1 MKRHLVTADHILTGF
16 DPDGRTRIIE
26 DGAILVEGDRVA
38 GIGPAKLLRQQN
50 RGLPETGGKGRVAI
64 PGLINAH
71 HHVGLTPFQMG
82 ARDQP
87 LELWFPER
95 LVMRDVDP
103 RLDTLYSALEMIA
116 SGVTTV
122 QHLHSRAPGDVDAV
136 LARAGQIVGAYREL
150 GMRASYSF
158 ALRDQNRMIYAADED
173 FVRSLPAD
181 LRKPAADYLAGFG
194 LPLKDQIAVFH
205 ALRDRY
211 RDDPLIGI
219 QIAPS
224 NLHWLSDAALESA
237 ARIAGDTG
245 APMHMHLLETPYQ
258 KEYAR
263 RRTGGSAL
271 EHVDRFGLIG
281 PQLTI
286 GHGVWMTP
294 DDLALVAERGACLCH
309 NCSSNLRLKSGT
321 ADLAAFLQSG
331 VPVALGIDEAGLN
344 DDRDMLQEMRLALTL
359 HRPAGHDAPHPEAAQ
374 ILRMATEHGAATTPF
389 RGSIGQLADGFLAD
403 IVLLDWRAVTWP
415 WQDPEMPLVDV
426 LVRRARAGAVATV
439 LIGGEIVY
447 DEGRFTRVD
456 RDSVLQSVAIDL
468 QRPDTPQEAK
478 LRALSRRLIDPVA
491 RFYRDW
497 PVR

>member
-1 MKRHLVTADHILTGF
+1 MTRHLVTADHVVTSF
-16 DPDGRTRIIE
+16 DTDGSPRIIQDGAVLVENDRIIE
-26 DGAILVEGDRVA
+26 
-38 GIGPAKLLRQQN
+38 IGPAPDLRLAYP
-50 RGLPETGGKGRVAI
+50 GLPEIGGKGRVAI

-103 RLDTLYSALEMIA
+103 RLDTLYSAFEMIA

-122 QHLHSRAPGDVDAV
+122 QHLHSRAPGDTDAV
-136 LARAGQIVGAYREL
+136 VARADKIIGAYGEL

-158 ALRDQNRMIYAADED
+158 ALRDQNRIIYAADEE
-173 FVRSLPAD
+173 FVRLLPAE
-181 LRKPAADYLAGFG
+181 LQKPTADYLAGFA
-194 LPLKDQIAVFH
+194 LPLSEQIAVFH
-205 ALRDRY
+205 ALRARWQ
-211 RDDPLIGI
+211 DDPLIGI

-237 ARIAGDTG
+237 ARMAEETG

-263 RRTGGSAL
+263 RRTGRSAL
-271 EHVDRFGLIG
+271 EHVDSFGLIG

-321 ADLAAFLQSG
+321 ADLMAFLESG

-359 HRPAGHDAPHPEAAQ
+359 HRPPGHGVPHPEAAQ

-389 RGSIGQLADGFLAD
+389 RGSIGKLEKGYFAD
-403 IVLLDWRAVTWP
+403 IVLVDWHAVTWP
-415 WQDPEMPLVDV
+415 WQDPDMPLIEV
-426 LVRRARAGAVATV
+426 LLRRARSGAVATV
-439 LIGGEIVY
+439 MIGGEIVY
-447 DEGRFTRVD
+447 DEGVFTRID
-456 RDSVLQSVAIDL
+456 RDAILKSIAQDL
-468 QRPDTPQEAK
+468 QRPDTEEEARMRK
-478 LRALSRRLIDPVA
+478 LSRRLLDPVA
-491 RFYRDW
+491 RFYGKW
-497 PVR
+497 PVS